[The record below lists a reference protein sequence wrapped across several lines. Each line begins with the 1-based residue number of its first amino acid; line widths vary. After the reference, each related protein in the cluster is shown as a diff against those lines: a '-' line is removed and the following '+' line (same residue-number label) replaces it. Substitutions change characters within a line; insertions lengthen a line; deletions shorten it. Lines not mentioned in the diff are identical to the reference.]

1 MEKKQLGTTLVTAA
15 AGALAI
21 FAMSGMQAY
30 AHHSWAMYDDS
41 RVITVSGTVAGV
53 SFANPHV
60 NVSVQAAVGNGEPDA
75 WSVRMGSIGDM
86 TNRGVNAD
94 TIGVGDEIVVTIN
107 PLRDG
112 RNAGNYT
119 RIVSINGVE
128 NAAEGTAW
136 APVR

>member
-1 MEKKQLGTTLVTAA
+1 MERKQLRTTLVTAA
-15 AGALAI
+15 AGALAV
-21 FAMSGMQAY
+21 FATSGMQAH

-41 RVITVSGTVAGV
+41 RVILVSGTVAGV

-60 NVSVQAAVGNGEPDA
+60 NLSVQAAVGNGETDT

-86 TNRGVNAD
+86 TNRGVQAD

-112 RNAGNYT
+112 RSAGNYT
-119 RIVSINGVE
+119 RIVSLNGVE

-136 APVR
+136 APRR

>member
-1 MEKKQLGTTLVTAA
+1 MEKKQLGTTLVTVA
-15 AGALAI
+15 AGALAVI
-21 FAMSGMQAY
+21 AMSGMQAY

-60 NVSVQAAVGNGEPDA
+60 NVSVQVAVGNGEPDA